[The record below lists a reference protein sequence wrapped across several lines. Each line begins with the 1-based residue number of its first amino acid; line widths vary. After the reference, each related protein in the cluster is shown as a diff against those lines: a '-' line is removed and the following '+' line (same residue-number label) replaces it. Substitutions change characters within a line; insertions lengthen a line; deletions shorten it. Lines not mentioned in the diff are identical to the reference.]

1 MEGGW
6 KVPAKVLLELK
17 NVTIKFGG
25 LTAVSDLSFKL
36 FEGEIVGLIGP
47 NGAGKTTVFNL
58 ISGVYRPTEGEIYLN
73 GENITGLKPFQICH
87 RGIGRTF
94 QVVRPF
100 GGKSVLYNVMVGAFL
115 RTNDTR
121 KSREK
126 ALEVLQL
133 VGLYNKKDVLA
144 KNLTIV
150 DRKRLEVAKALATEP
165 KLLLLDEVL
174 AGLNP
179 AEVDEAVEMI
189 RQIHKSG
196 ITILLIEHVLKAAM
210 ALSQRI
216 MVLDYGKKIAEGSPE
231 EVTSNPEVIKAYLG
245 DNYGIA

>member
-1 MEGGW
+1 M
-6 KVPAKVLLELK
+6 PAKVLLELK
-17 NVTIKFGG
+17 NVTIRFGG
-25 LTAVSDLSFKL
+25 LTAVNELSFTL
-36 FEGEIVGLIGP
+36 YEGEIVGIIGP

-58 ISGVYRPTEGEIYLN
+58 ISGVYRPTEGEIYLYS
-73 GENITGLKPFQICH
+73 ENITGLKPFQVCQK
-87 RGIGRTF
+87 GVGRTF
-94 QVVRPF
+94 QVVKPF
-100 GGKSVLYNVMVGAFL
+100 GSKSVLYNVMVGAFL
-115 RTNDTR
+115 RTSDTR

-133 VGLYNKKDVLA
+133 VGLYDKKDVLA

-179 AEVDEAVEMI
+179 TEVEEAVEMVK
-189 RQIHKSG
+189 QIHKSG

-216 MVLDYGKKIAEGSPE
+216 IVLDYGKKIAEGSPE

-245 DNYGIA
+245 DKYGIA

>member
-1 MEGGW
+1 M
-6 KVPAKVLLELK
+6 PAKVLLELK

>member
-1 MEGGW
+1 
-6 KVPAKVLLELK
+6 VPAKVLLELK